1 MARRNLV
8 KHRVALSLACLL
20 VALLATLP
28 PLLAPTPP
36 AAAAGAAYQAVSP
49 EYGISMFL
57 YGNRGTSE
65 RDLGLARAL
74 GFGWQK
80 SLFRWRD
87 LEGNC
92 KGCFTWDEAD
102 RIVQAS
108 SQAGLKIIARIDFQ
122 PNWARADGAQNG
134 APDRDQDFADFIG
147 AFVDRYKAGS
157 PHGTVAAI
165 EVWNEVNLQREWGS
179 PISPQ
184 AAADYVRL
192 LGRAYT
198 AAKAADPSVTV
209 VTAGL
214 SPTGWSDATA
224 QPDDQYLQW
233 LFAAGLKAGLNYDVL
248 GAHANTQC
256 PSVEADFGACPVL
269 ADRMGHP
276 SFYFRRVE
284 QLRAIQEAAGDGAA
298 QIWLLE
304 FGWTTDPVN
313 PAYAW
318 YATTEERKASLFL
331 DAFGYAASRWAPWI
345 GVMTVWTL
353 ADPRWG
359 PSDEQ
364 AYWAITNPD
373 GSTRPAYDRLLQAAQ
388 QGQLPALGGLSAAA
402 APGPAPGAPSGTVGP
417 GLGQP
422 RVAGTDGG
430 GLNLRAA
437 PDGSAAVL
445 RVLSEGTPLEVLGGP
460 EQAAGTS
467 WYHVR
472 APGGQEGW
480 VAADFVAP

>member
-1 MARRNLV
+1 LS
-8 KHRVALSLACLL
+8 VALVVGLL
-20 VALLATLP
+20 GAIWLP
-28 PLLAPTPP
+28 APPAGAVE
-36 AAAAGAAYQAVSP
+36 AAAAPYRAASP

-57 YGNRGTSE
+57 YGNRATSE
-65 RDLGLARAL
+65 RDLGLAQAL

-87 LEGNC
+87 LEGAC
-92 KGCFTWDEAD
+92 KGCYAWDEAD

-108 SQAGLKIIARIDFQ
+108 AAAGLKIIARLDFQ
-122 PNWARADGAQNG
+122 PTWARADGAHNG
-134 APDRDQDFADFIG
+134 APDNYQDFADFVG

-157 PHGTVAAI
+157 PHGTVQAI
-165 EVWNEVNLQREWGS
+165 EVWNEVNLLREWGS

-184 AAADYVRL
+184 SAADYVRL
-192 LGRAYT
+192 LARAYT

-214 SPTGWSDATA
+214 SPTGWTDHTA
-224 QPDDQYLQW
+224 QPDDEYLRW
-233 LFAAGLKAGLNYDVL
+233 LFGAGLKAGVNYDVL

-256 PSVEADFGACPVL
+256 PSVEAEFGACPVL

-318 YATTEERKASLFL
+318 YATTEERKAGLFL
-331 DAFGYAASRWAPWI
+331 EAFRYAAGRWAPWI

-364 AYWAITNPD
+364 A
-373 GSTRPAYDRLLQAAQ
+373 
-388 QGQLPALGGLSAAA
+388 
-402 APGPAPGAPSGTVGP
+402 
-417 GLGQP
+417 
-422 RVAGTDGG
+422 
-430 GLNLRAA
+430 
-437 PDGSAAVL
+437 
-445 RVLSEGTPLEVLGGP
+445 
-460 EQAAGTS
+460 
-467 WYHVR
+467 
-472 APGGQEGW
+472 
-480 VAADFVAP
+480 